1 MRPLPII
8 VITLLAVAVIF
19 VVVRRRGGNTV
30 SGIPHEHLPSQ
41 AAMFVSSRDVVRAI
55 VSLRRSSPNR
65 WLGGYDV
72 SPDSPREQGRITLIE
87 GAMATD
93 DLAFRENRGW
103 TSAASIAE
111 VRTVPGPAGEDA
123 YLVKF
128 QINPNDTM
136 AHFVLATFADGALDI
151 KLSETTLRGKTEVL
165 ENPYRVQVW
174 NAVDESASSLYR
186 MAEFTLPSPNA
197 SKLGKTGET
206 IVSRGP

>member
-1 MRPLPII
+1 M
-8 VITLLAVAVIF
+8 
-19 VVVRRRGGNTV
+19 G
-30 SGIPHEHLPSQ
+30 
-41 AAMFVSSRDVVRAI
+41 
-55 VSLRRSSPNR
+55 
-65 WLGGYDV
+65 
-72 SPDSPREQGRITLIE
+72 RE
-87 GAMATD
+87 
-93 DLAFRENRGW
+93 DLEFRENRGW
-103 TSAASIAE
+103 TAGAWIGGGWT
-111 VRTVPGPAGEDA
+111 VRGHGGEDA

-151 KLSETTLRGKTEVL
+151 KLSETTLRGKVDVL